1 MKTIIIS
8 LTVTACIAVLLGV
21 TTGASTPVNTQTFE
35 RQRPTISVQEAI
47 RQAERYVAENHID
60 VSAHFISSVRYIETG
75 NWTNSYISKGPYWQV
90 TYELVK
96 LADGGQHF
104 ILIYMDGK
112 IGRIGG
118 L

>member
-1 MKTIIIS
+1 MTNNK
-8 LTVTACIAVLLGV
+8 
-21 TTGASTPVNTQTFE
+21 
-35 RQRPTISVQEAI
+35 
-47 RQAERYVAENHID
+47 ID
-60 VSAHFISSVRYIETG
+60 VSKHFISSVRYIVSG
-75 NWTNSYISKGPYWQV
+75 SWTDSSIGKGPYWQV
-90 TYELVK
+90 TYELVQ